1 MKINEIIKKEMEKQ
15 NIAIETLVSKLNFSK
30 ETLLDIESG
39 RVIPSDELIKE
50 IYNALNVKSDR
61 TSTNLSNDEV
71 IDEVKFKKN
80 CWNQKQGSIIG
91 SFFISLSLLF
101 ALLSLFAW
109 LMYHIEL
116 ADKAANYSYMALFSL
131 VFLFVGGAIDVY
143 AMSKFNFFIRDE
155 EIGEGIIITI
165 KNYILFMV

>member
-1 MKINEIIKKEMEKQ
+1 M
-15 NIAIETLVSKLNFSK
+15 
-30 ETLLDIESG
+30 
-39 RVIPSDELIKE
+39 
-50 IYNALNVKSDR
+50 
-61 TSTNLSNDEV
+61 SNDEV
-71 IDEVKFKKN
+71 KDEVKFKKI

-131 VFLFVGGAIDVY
+131 VFLFVGGAIDIY

-155 EIGEGIIITI
+155 EIGEGII
-165 KNYILFMV
+165 N